1 MPRTLPRPFYFCVLN
16 FKGGVGKTSTAI
28 HLAYYFSVILG
39 LKVLLIDCDFQ
50 ANASSGLLKEI
61 ESPTLTDV
69 ISNRVPLHKAIRP
82 AREDGL
88 YLLPSDSDLDK
99 ASKHIV
105 SSGMGG
111 YTLLKSSLDLLE
123 QGKQLREFDKK
134 ESFAGGDQYQ
144 FDVIIFDNAGL
155 TPVTESA
162 MYASNAM
169 LIPVEMEYF
178 SFEGLYVMKEKLDE
192 VMSSMMHELDVL
204 GIIPYNIDER
214 FKMTRDYSRL
224 IQQDFQTEVTPA
236 IRTDATVKYA
246 QSHAQTVFEY
256 DVNCHASEDFARLGD
271 ALFQRIQDIVG
282 ERRK

>member
-1 MPRTLPRPFYFCVLN
+1 MLQKLPRTFYFCVLN

-39 LKVLLIDCDFQ
+39 LKILLVDCDFQ

-69 ISNRVPLHKAIRP
+69 IKGEVPLHKAIRP
-82 AREDGL
+82 AREDCL
-88 YLLPSDSDLDK
+88 YLLPSDPDLDK

-111 YTLLKSSLDLLE
+111 YTLLRSSLELLE
-123 QGKQLREFDKK
+123 KGKQLREFDKK
-134 ESFAGGDQYQ
+134 ETFTGGDQYH
-144 FDVIIFDNAGL
+144 FDVVIFDNAGL

-162 MYASNAM
+162 MYASEAM

-192 VMSSMMHELDVL
+192 TMSNMRHELDVL

-214 FKMTRDYSRL
+214 FKMTRDYSQL
-224 IQQDFQTEVTPA
+224 IRKDFQTEVTPA

-256 DVNCHASEDFARLGD
+256 DVNCHAAEDFARLGD
-271 ALFQRIQDIVG
+271 VLFQRIQDSIGG
-282 ERRK
+282 ERR